1 MPLTLQKRQKH
12 LSELMDD
19 PDCDR
24 RLLFNTYDQFQS
36 INKLLGNWRG
46 IYKKWILPVL
56 SANNGNTSILDIGS
70 GGGDIIRYLA
80 SLSDHDGYIVNYTGI
95 DPDSRALDYVQNKS
109 FKKNIRFHRM
119 TSSELADSGRKFDIV
134 LSNHLLHH
142 LDSRKLTSVCNDART
157 LSNKL
162 VLFSDI
168 ERSRAGYTLFRLIA
182 PLVFRNSFIVPDG
195 LTSIKRSYTR
205 NELQK
210 ALPRG
215 WTVKRS
221 FPFRLITTFQK

>member
-46 IYKKWILPVL
+46 IYKKWFLPVL
-56 SANNGNTSILDIGS
+56 AAGNGNTSILDIGS

-80 SLSDHDGYIVNYTGI
+80 SLSDNDGYIVNYTGI
-95 DPDSRALDYVQNKS
+95 DPDPRAFDYVQNKS
-109 FKKNIRFHRM
+109 FNKNFRFHKM
-119 TSSELADSGRKFDIV
+119 TSSELVESGQKFDIV

-142 LDSRKLTSVCNDART
+142 LGPQELTSVCKDART

-162 VLFSDI
+162 VLFNDI
-168 ERSRAGYTLFRLIA
+168 ERSMAGYTLFRLIA
-182 PLVFRNSFIVPDG
+182 PLFFRNSFIVPDG
-195 LTSIKRSYTR
+195 LTSIKRSYTLS
-205 NELQK
+205 ELQQV
-210 ALPRG
+210 LPGG
-215 WTVKRS
+215 WTVSRS
-221 FPFRLITTFQK
+221 FPFRLLTIFQK